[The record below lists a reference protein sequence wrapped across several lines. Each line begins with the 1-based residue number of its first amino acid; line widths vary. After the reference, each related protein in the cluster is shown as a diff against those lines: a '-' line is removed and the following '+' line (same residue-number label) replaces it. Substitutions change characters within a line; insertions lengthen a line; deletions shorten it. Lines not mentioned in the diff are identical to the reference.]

1 MDQKTDQGQH
11 QGDFQEKR
19 DAGQDRRLNMTER
32 RKTDTPNWPA
42 DKERRFAQNRR
53 QDMSDRR
60 QMANL
65 PETEDNTEAPP
76 ETPLEETPSTA
87 TGKDGKIW
95 QINPHKAIVKL
106 TDGSQIAGTIN
117 VIGNNRL
124 SDMFTKSASPFIVL
138 YNANMQGRGDRVVV
152 INKHQIVF
160 ASPED

>member
-1 MDQKTDQGQH
+1 MDQQTDQVQH
-11 QGDFQEKR
+11 RGGFQEKR
-19 DAGQDRRLNMTER
+19 ESGQDRRLNMPDR
-32 RKTDTPNWPA
+32 RKTVTPDWPP
-42 DKERRFAQNRR
+42 DKERRVNKTRR
-53 QDMSDRR
+53 QLSPDRR
-60 QMANL
+60 QMVNQQ
-65 PETEDNTEAPP
+65 ETGENTETPP
-76 ETPLEETPSTA
+76 ETPVEETPTTA
-87 TGKDGKIW
+87 TGKNGKVW
-95 QINPHKAIVKL
+95 PINPHKAIVKL